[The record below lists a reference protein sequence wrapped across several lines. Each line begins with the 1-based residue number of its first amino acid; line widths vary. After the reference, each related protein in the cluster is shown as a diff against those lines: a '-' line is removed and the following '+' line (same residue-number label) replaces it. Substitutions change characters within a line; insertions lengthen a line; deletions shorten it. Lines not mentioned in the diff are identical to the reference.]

1 MPSDGKVLSL
11 YIIIPCFNEREA
23 LPLTG
28 GVMLAKLRRLVSD
41 GKISA
46 ESRVLLVDDG
56 SRDGTWEIISR
67 LAAEHPEFIGIK
79 LSGNRGTQSALLAG
93 LDFARSR
100 ADMAVTTDADLQD
113 DINAI
118 DKMADEFL
126 GGADIVYGVRSKRE
140 TDTFF
145 KRFTAEAYY
154 KLLSALGCG
163 VVYNHSDFRLLSR
176 RAMDALAEYGERDLF
191 IRGVTPLLGFKS
203 AVVPYER
210 SERNAGETKYT
221 ARSLVRL
228 AVTGVISL
236 SLKPLRLI
244 GLLGAA
250 MLAVAAVIFFA
261 SVFSGAADGW
271 RLVLASVWF
280 TGGIVTCALGVVGE
294 YVGRTYT
301 EAKRRPRYHIE
312 ALAGADM
319 KVAEE
324 KGIG

>member
-1 MPSDGKVLSL
+1 LNNIL

-28 GVMLAKLRRLVSD
+28 EAMLSKLRQLASG

-46 ESRVLLVDDG
+46 ASRVLLVDDG
-56 SRDGTWEIISR
+56 SRDGTWDVISR
-67 LAAEHPEFIGIK
+67 LAAEHPEFLGVK
-79 LSGNRGTQSALLAG
+79 LSGNRGTQSAILAG

-118 DKMADEFL
+118 DRMTDEFL

-140 TDTFF
+140 TDAFF

-154 KLLSALGCG
+154 KLLDMLGCG

-176 RAMDALAEYGERDLF
+176 RAMDALAEYPERDLF

-203 AVVPYER
+203 SVVEYER
-210 SERNAGETKYT
+210 GGRNAGETKYT
-221 ARSLVRL
+221 ARSLVKL
-228 AVTGVISL
+228 AATGVVSL
-236 SLKPLRLI
+236 TLKPLRLI
-244 GLLGAA
+244 ALAGAA

-261 SVFSGAADGW
+261 SLFSGEARGW
-271 RLVLASVWF
+271 RLVLSSVWF
-280 TGGIVTCALGVVGE
+280 AGGVVTCALGVVGE
-294 YVGRTYT
+294 YVGRAYT
-301 EAKRRPRYHIE
+301 EAKRRPRYHVE
-312 ALAGADM
+312 ALAGAFAET
-319 KVAEE
+319 AEE
-324 KGIG
+324 KDIG